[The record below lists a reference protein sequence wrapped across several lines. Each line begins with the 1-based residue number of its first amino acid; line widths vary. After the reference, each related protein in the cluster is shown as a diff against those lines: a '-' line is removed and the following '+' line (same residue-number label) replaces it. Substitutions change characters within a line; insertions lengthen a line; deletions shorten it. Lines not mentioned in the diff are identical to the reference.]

1 MTLPLSTEIPRG
13 KVRLCFVFLM
23 LLWLVFRVCLLLAC
37 LENFSE
43 DIFKSLK
50 SNVVP
55 WTFGFEEENAQ
66 GDVLG

>member
-1 MTLPLSTEIPRG
+1 M
-13 KVRLCFVFLM
+13 FLM
-23 LLWLVFRVCLLLAC
+23 LLWLIFRVCLLLAC

-50 SNVVP
+50 SNVVH
-55 WTFGFEEENAQ
+55 WTFGVEEENAQ